1 MKEKFIAYG
10 PIGAIVVVLLV
21 VVFSVNFATGFGPG
35 GKYAPGG
42 ASAVSTN
49 SPSSSTT
56 APGSSASVP
65 VTGSSVP
72 PTGSVP
78 DNEAGT
84 APAGD
89 APAPTTG
96 DTPAENP
103 APAQPAAE

>member
-1 MKEKFIAYG
+1 
-10 PIGAIVVVLLV
+10 
-21 VVFSVNFATGFGPG
+21 
-35 GKYAPGG
+35 
-42 ASAVSTN
+42 
-49 SPSSSTT
+49 
-56 APGSSASVP
+56 
-65 VTGSSVP
+65 VP